1 MNIKHMTAL
10 CALAFDATAAF
21 AHTPHATD
29 ASRMKALQAQVTA
42 LQRQVNAL
50 RASMLAAKQ
59 AGAATTATTA
69 TTAATAASAGAKI
82 GTINT
87 AAAAAQATES
97 APAFTNDDL
106 QQMREQIANASLKV
120 DALQEAAT
128 TGPLAGLSIT
138 GYVDPVYL
146 FNRAQRT
153 SGFQFLNHD
162 PGAYDY
168 FNSTIGDVYLD
179 IRKTFGVGPM
189 APSAEIVIQPN
200 RGFGNVFSNAHGGIG
215 NNIVTQA
222 QVNVPLGTTRTFE
235 IGMMPSLAG
244 YEVQPSNQ
252 MLTLTHGLLYD
263 FSEPG
268 NLVGIGLKGSN
279 AAMTRFW
286 QVVIGNE
293 VLRTAGAIANA
304 ANNTTKPNWTPTI
317 TARFDNATSTAFDF
331 GLSGMLGRQ
340 SLFSPC
346 AAGGYGYQCN
356 GSSPTGL
363 YKYVEADMTYTHD
376 KTQINAQVDYGELQ
390 KGAWNGGTARWYGMS
405 LLGHTKWTTSW
416 LGRMG
421 ATLRFDY
428 LNNASNGGGGTNI
441 QYGLAGGNPSVNG
454 SSGFGIDPSCFQG
467 SATNGTECKGAQ
479 RYAIT
484 ADLLFYPTQQIT
496 VKVEYRHDAANHPVF
511 LKSNGTYARSND
523 LAGMQFIYS
532 F

>member
-1 MNIKHMTAL
+1 MKIKHMTAL
-10 CALAFDATAAF
+10 CLLAFEAASAM
-21 AHTPHATD
+21 AHTAPQATD

-42 LQRQVNAL
+42 LQQQVNEL
-50 RASMLAAKQ
+50 RASMLAAQ
-59 AGAATTATTA
+59 PAGAAPTAH
-69 TTAATAASAGAKI
+69 AASGGVKI
-82 GTINT
+82 GSIST
-87 AAAAAQATES
+87 AAAAAPAADA

-120 DALQEAAT
+120 DSLQEAAT

-168 FNSTIGDVYLD
+168 YNSTIGDVYLD
-179 IRKTFGVGPM
+179 IKKTFGVGPM

-200 RGFGNVFSNAHGGIG
+200 RGFGNVFGNSHGGVG

-222 QVNVPLGTTRTFE
+222 QVNVPLTTTRTFE

-268 NLVGIGLKGSN
+268 NLIGIGLKGSN

-304 ANNTTKPNWTPTI
+304 ANNTTKTNWTPTI

-331 GLSGMLGRQ
+331 GISGMLGRQ

-346 AAGGYGYQCN
+346 AVAGGYGYQCN
-356 GSSPTGL
+356 GASPTGF

-376 KTQINAQVDYGELQ
+376 KTQVNAQVDYGELQ
-390 KGAWNGGTARWYGMS
+390 KDAWNGGTARWYGMS

-416 LGRMG
+416 VGRMG

-428 LNNASNGGGGTNI
+428 LNNTSNGGGGTNI

-454 SSGFGIDPSCFQG
+454 TSGFGIDPACFQG
-467 SATNGTECKGAQ
+467 SATNGTECKGAR

>member
-1 MNIKHMTAL
+1 MKIRHMTAL
-10 CALAFDATAAF
+10 CVLAFEAASAF
-21 AHTPHATD
+21 AHEPRQTTD
-29 ASRMKALQAQVTA
+29 ASRMKAMAAQIAA
-42 LQRQVNAL
+42 LQQQVNEL
-50 RASMLAAKQ
+50 RASIVASKAPAA
-59 AGAATTATTA
+59 G
-69 TTAATAASAGAKI
+69 TTAAAGSGTAQIGSVSTAAGVASSSASDA
-82 GTINT
+82 
-87 AAAAAQATES
+87 
-97 APAFTNDDL
+97 APAFSNDDL

-120 DALQEAAT
+120 DTLQEAAT

-138 GYVDPVYL
+138 GYVDPLYVY
-146 FNRAQRT
+146 NRAQHT

-168 FNSTIGDVYLD
+168 YNSTIGDVYLD
-179 IRKTFGVGPM
+179 IKKTFGVGPM

-200 RGFGNVFSNAHGGIG
+200 RGFGNVFSNAHGGVG

-222 QVNVPLGTTRTFE
+222 LVTVPLSTTKTFE
-235 IGMMPSLAG
+235 VGMMPSLAG

-268 NLVGIGLKGSN
+268 NLIGVGLKGSN
-279 AAMTRFW
+279 AAQTRFW
-286 QVVIGNE
+286 QVVVGNE

-304 ANNTTKPNWTPTI
+304 ANNTTKTNWTPTI
-317 TARFDNATSTAFDF
+317 TARFDNATSTAYDF
-331 GLSGMLGRQ
+331 GISGMLGRQ
-340 SLFSPC
+340 TLFSPC
-346 AAGGYGYQCN
+346 AQAGGYGYQCN
-356 GSSPTGL
+356 ASSPFGL

-405 LLGHTKWTTSW
+405 LLGHTKWTSSW
-416 LGRMG
+416 VGRMG

-428 LNNASNGGGGTNI
+428 LNDTANGGGGTNI

-454 SSGFGIDPSCFQG
+454 TSGFGIDPACFRS

-496 VKVEYRHDAANHPVF
+496 VKLEYRHDAANHPVF
-511 LKSNGTYARSND
+511 LKSNGDYSRSND

>member
-1 MNIKHMTAL
+1 TDPMKIRHMTAL
-10 CALAFDATAAF
+10 CLLAFEAATAS
-21 AHTPHATD
+21 AHTARQTTD
-29 ASRMKALQAQVTA
+29 ASKMKTLEAQVAA
-42 LQRQVNAL
+42 LQRQVNEL
-50 RASMLAAKQ
+50 RASIVASKAP
-59 AGAATTATTA
+59 
-69 TTAATAASAGAKI
+69 ASANATPGAAKI

-87 AAAAAQATES
+87 AAAEAPPSGS

-120 DALQEAAT
+120 DTLQEAAT

-138 GYVDPVYL
+138 GYVDPLYL
-146 FNRAQRT
+146 YNRAQH
-153 SGFQFLNHD
+153 SAGFQFLNHD

-168 FNSTIGDVYLD
+168 FNSTIGDIYLD
-179 IRKTFGVGPM
+179 IKKTFGVGPM

-200 RGFGNVFSNAHGGIG
+200 RGFGNVFSNAHGGVG

-222 QVNVPLGTTRTFE
+222 QVNVPLGTTKTVE
-235 IGMMPSLAG
+235 AGMMTSLAG
-244 YEVQPSNQ
+244 YEVQPSTQ

-268 NLVGIGLKGSN
+268 NLVGIGMKGSN

-286 QVVIGNE
+286 QVIVGNE

-304 ANNTTKPNWTPTI
+304 ANNTTKSNWTPTI

-331 GLSGMLGRQ
+331 GVSGMLGRQ

-346 AAGGYGYQCN
+346 PDAGGYGYQCN

-376 KTQINAQVDYGELQ
+376 KTQVNAQVDYGELQ

-405 LLGHTKWTTSW
+405 LLGHTKWTSSW
-416 LGRMG
+416 VGRMG

-428 LNNASNGGGGTNI
+428 LNNTSNGGGGTNI

-454 SSGFGIDPSCFQG
+454 SSGFGIDPACFRN
-467 SATNGTECKGAQ
+467 SASNGTECKGAQ

-484 ADLLFYPTQQIT
+484 ADLLFYPTEQIT
-496 VKVEYRHDAANHPVF
+496 VKLEYRHDAANHPVF
-511 LKSNGTYARSND
+511 LKSNGSYSRSND
-523 LAGMQFIYS
+523 LAGMQFVYS

>member
-1 MNIKHMTAL
+1 MKLKHMTAL
-10 CALAFDATAAF
+10 CLLAFDAATAF
-21 AHTPHATD
+21 AHTPQATD

-42 LQRQVNAL
+42 LQQQVNAL
-50 RASMLAAKQ
+50 RASMLAAQ
-59 AGAATTATTA
+59 APGAA
-69 TTAATAASAGAKI
+69 TAATAATAANATSSGARI
-82 GTINT
+82 GSINT
-87 AAAAAQATES
+87 VAAAAPAADS

-120 DALQEAAT
+120 DSLQEAAT

-179 IRKTFGVGPM
+179 IKKTFGVGPM
-189 APSAEIVIQPN
+189 APSAEVVIQPN
-200 RGFGNVFSNAHGGIG
+200 RGFGNVFSNSHGGVG

-222 QVNVPLGTTRTFE
+222 VVTVPLSTTRTFE

-244 YEVQPSNQ
+244 YEVQPSTQ

-268 NLVGIGLKGSN
+268 NLIGVGLKGSN

-304 ANNTTKPNWTPTI
+304 ANNTTKTNWTPTI

-331 GLSGMLGRQ
+331 GISGMLGRQ

-346 AAGGYGYQCN
+346 ATAGGYGYQCN

-363 YKYVEADMTYTHD
+363 YKYVEADVTYTHD
-376 KTQINAQVDYGELQ
+376 KTQVNAQVDYGELQ

-405 LLGHTKWTTSW
+405 LLGHTKWTQAW
-416 LGRMG
+416 VGRMG

-428 LNNASNGGGGTNI
+428 LNNTSNGGGGTNI

-454 SSGFGIDPSCFQG
+454 SSGFGIDPACFQG
-467 SATNGTECKGAQ
+467 SSTNGTECKGAQ

-496 VKVEYRHDAANHPVF
+496 VKLEYRHDAANHPVF

>member
-1 MNIKHMTAL
+1 
-10 CALAFDATAAF
+10 
-21 AHTPHATD
+21 
-29 ASRMKALQAQVTA
+29 
-42 LQRQVNAL
+42 
-50 RASMLAAKQ
+50 
-59 AGAATTATTA
+59 
-69 TTAATAASAGAKI
+69 
-82 GTINT
+82 
-87 AAAAAQATES
+87 
-97 APAFTNDDL
+97 
-106 QQMREQIANASLKV
+106 
-120 DALQEAAT
+120 
-128 TGPLAGLSIT
+128 
-138 GYVDPVYL
+138 
-146 FNRAQRT
+146 
-153 SGFQFLNHD
+153 
-162 PGAYDY
+162 
-168 FNSTIGDVYLD
+168 LD
-179 IRKTFGVGPM
+179 IKKTFGVGPM
-189 APSAEIVIQPN
+189 APSAEVVIQPN
-200 RGFGNVFSNAHGGIG
+200 RGFGNVFSNSHGGVG

-222 QVNVPLGTTRTFE
+222 VVTVPLSTTRTFE

-244 YEVQPSNQ
+244 YEVQPSTQ

-268 NLVGIGLKGSN
+268 NLIGVGLKGSN

-304 ANNTTKPNWTPTI
+304 ANNTTKTNWTPTI

-331 GLSGMLGRQ
+331 GISGMLGRQ

-346 AAGGYGYQCN
+346 ATAGGYGYQCN

-363 YKYVEADMTYTHD
+363 YKYVEADVTYTHD
-376 KTQINAQVDYGELQ
+376 KTQVNAQVDYGELQ

-405 LLGHTKWTTSW
+405 LLGHTKWTQAW
-416 LGRMG
+416 VGRMG

-428 LNNASNGGGGTNI
+428 LNNTSNGGGGTNI

-454 SSGFGIDPSCFQG
+454 SSGFGIDPACFQG
-467 SATNGTECKGAQ
+467 SSTNGTECKGAQ

-496 VKVEYRHDAANHPVF
+496 VKLEYRHDAANHPVF